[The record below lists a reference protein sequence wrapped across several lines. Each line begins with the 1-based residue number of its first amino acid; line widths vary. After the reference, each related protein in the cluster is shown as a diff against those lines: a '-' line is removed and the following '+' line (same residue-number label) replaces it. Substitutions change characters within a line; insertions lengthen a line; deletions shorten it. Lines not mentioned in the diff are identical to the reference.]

1 MVSVVHIIEACSVCL
16 LRPKWWTLYRSWS
29 YWNALPSPSPMAL
42 ESLSCGMA
50 MMAIPIAYDQLGV
63 HARVA

>member
-1 MVSVVHIIEACSVCL
+1 
-16 LRPKWWTLYRSWS
+16 
-29 YWNALPSPSPMAL
+29 MAL

-50 MMAIPIAYDQLGV
+50 MMATPIAYGQPGV

>member
-1 MVSVVHIIEACSVCL
+1 
-16 LRPKWWTLYRSWS
+16 
-29 YWNALPSPSPMAL
+29 MAL

>member
-1 MVSVVHIIEACSVCL
+1 
-16 LRPKWWTLYRSWS
+16 LYRSWS

-50 MMAIPIAYDQLGV
+50 MMATPIAYGQPGV
-63 HARVA
+63 QARVA